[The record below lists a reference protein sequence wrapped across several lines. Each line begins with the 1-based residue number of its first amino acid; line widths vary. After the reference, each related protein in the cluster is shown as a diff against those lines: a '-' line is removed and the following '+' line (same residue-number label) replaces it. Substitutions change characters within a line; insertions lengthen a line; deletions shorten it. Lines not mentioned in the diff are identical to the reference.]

1 MIDCSS
7 ELRRLIAEYVDRF
20 RLPVA
25 GPDGGG
31 ISGLPEADAV
41 ATLRRA
47 LETGRPLPG
56 FGGR

>member
-1 MIDCSS
+1 MPDCSPD
-7 ELRRLIAEYVDRF
+7 LRTLIAEDEDRF

-31 ISGLPEADAV
+31 ISGLPETDAV
-41 ATLRRA
+41 VALRRA

>member
-1 MIDCSS
+1 MTDCSP

-31 ISGLPEADAV
+31 ISSLPESDAV
-41 ATLRRA
+41 VALRRA

>member
-1 MIDCSS
+1 MSDCSP

-47 LETGRPLPG
+47 LETGRPLPS